1 MGLSTSGQRVHLEQR
16 NGASRLGC
24 ATIVTDEGL
33 RRDYEKSVRQL
44 LEALEARL
52 LGWPSEEKLAAIGAV
67 AAAVEDGRQV
77 TVRVKPF
84 TVRF

>member
-1 MGLSTSGQRVHLEQR
+1 MGVSTSGQWAHSQQS
-16 NGASRLGC
+16 NGACRLPS
-24 ATIVTDEGL
+24 ATITEEGL

-44 LEALEARL
+44 LDALEARL
-52 LGWPSEEKLAAIGAV
+52 LGWPREETFAAIGAV
-67 AAAVEDGRQV
+67 AAAVEEGRQV